1 MGNIFYTFLKNSPFA
16 NLQKTGF
23 KKIFNKDKE
32 AICQRMR
39 AFFFPERLKRLP

>member
-16 NLQKTGF
+16 NLQKTAL
-23 KKIFNKDKE
+23 KKIFNKNKE

-39 AFFFPERLKRLP
+39 AFFFLKRP